1 MADPSGKTK
10 LKFDYTIDLIS
21 PAKEYKNEYKNDFTS
36 KAIGKIGQFKNIL
49 KPVKLK
55 VDIEL
60 PDTFDKEKIIKE
72 SYMMIKG
79 ITQVIA
85 QRIEDG
91 QAAKEI
97 EKEYKKL
104 NGLQKELDKWL
115 KKEASGEPDNDKAL
129 KDGSKALEGMND
141 IKPDSVSNKPRTAA
155 LEALEEF
162 LDADDKGED
171 AQKEL
176 AEKLKEAQDE
186 FKKNGD
192 SANSA
197 IKALLA
203 AGKKIKST
211 KSNAQLKQFGSDI
224 TKDKNTF
231 KSMGDEMDALSA
243 ALDEVTKLASDGKLD
258 EKKAQTYVKLLNK
271 LKSLDDA
278 VDDGFEL
285 LANYGKKFG
294 KLKKDLA

>member
-1 MADPSGKTK
+1 MPDTGVKKK
-10 LKFDYTIDLIS
+10 LKFDYSIDLIS
-21 PAKEYKNEYKNDFTS
+21 PAKEYKNEYKSDFTS
-36 KAIGKIGQFKNIL
+36 KAIAKIGQFKSIL
-49 KPVKLK
+49 KPVKIK

-60 PDTFDKEKIIKE
+60 DESWDEEKIIKE

-79 ITQVIA
+79 ITQVIS

-91 QAAKEI
+91 QGPKEI

-104 NGLQKELDKWL
+104 SGLQKEVDKWL

-129 KDGSKALEGMND
+129 KNGSKALEAMNEID
-141 IKPDSVSNKPRTAA
+141 PASVSNGPRTAA

-162 LDADDKGED
+162 LDSRDKGDD
-171 AQKEL
+171 AKKAL
-176 AEKLKEAQDE
+176 ADKLKAAHED
-186 FKKNGD
+186 FKKHGD
-192 SANSA
+192 NANSA

-203 AGKKIKST
+203 AGKKIKTT

-224 TKDKNTF
+224 TKDKNIF

-243 ALDEVTKLASDGKLD
+243 ALEEATKLASDGKMD
-258 EKKAQTYVKLLNK
+258 EKKAETYAKLFRK

-294 KLKKDLA
+294 KLQKDLG